1 MMLGKLFTLDN
12 ALMLGAFVI
21 GPALLVGFLLLMGGF
36 TRRSLL
42 RRKRHP
48 WSASDPAFKAAENV
62 AAHYRVPVDRIRP
75 QDRLIAD
82 LHLDHNDVAAMIGD
96 VEDQPAASRFLR
108 DLHQRSVADLG
119 MLLDGISSW
128 Q

>member
-36 TRRSLL
+36 TRRSLM

-48 WSASDPAFKAAENV
+48 WSASDPAFKAAEKAAAKAGCNV
-62 AAHYRVPVDRIRP
+62 INSDNSAPRTTAFRCLNCFMS
-75 QDRLIAD
+75 RL
-82 LHLDHNDVAAMIGD
+82 LLVWW
-96 VEDQPAASRFLR
+96 
-108 DLHQRSVADLG
+108 LG
-119 MLLDGISSW
+119 MVEPG
-128 Q
+128 